1 VKIVEVT
8 MKNFKYYVSLVDKA
22 AADFERI
29 DSNFER
35 SSKMLSKGIS
45 CYREIPMNGRV
56 NQYGRLLC

>member
-35 SSKMLSKGIS
+35 SSKMLSKGIFAGGES
-45 CYREIPMNGRV
+45 CLYVDG
-56 NQYGRLLC
+56 Y